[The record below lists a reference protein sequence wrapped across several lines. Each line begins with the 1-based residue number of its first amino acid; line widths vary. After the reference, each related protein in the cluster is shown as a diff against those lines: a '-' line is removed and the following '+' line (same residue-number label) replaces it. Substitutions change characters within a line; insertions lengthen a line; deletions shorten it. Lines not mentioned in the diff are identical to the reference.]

1 MPVYMC
7 RWETGEVSFVSA
19 RSKRDACLLLDE
31 FAAVEPEDLHEAENF
46 MLGFALSDDG
56 GVVLSDLGE
65 ATRELFEEK
74 IYPVLYQA
82 KQKAERGVEEPVKNG
97 GPGIRAAVEKE
108 RTRLQGRMRQ
118 RVPKARPLVPSRMS
132 SGCLRRWPSG
142 TSRSREA
149 SKTSASSNEV
159 SIPSPTRPSTDV
171 P

>member
-7 RWETGEVSFVSA
+7 RWENGEVSFVSA

-31 FAAVEPEDLHEAENF
+31 FAAVEPEDLHEVENF

-97 GPGIRAAVEKE
+97 GPEIRAAVEKE
-108 RTRLQGRMRQ
+108 RTRLQGKMRQ
-118 RVPKARPLVPSRMS
+118 RRAKSPAARSLQDELGMS
-132 SGCLRRWPSG
+132 AAVAERHEQIARGKQDKRKLQ
-142 TSRSREA
+142 
-149 SKTSASSNEV
+149 
-159 SIPSPTRPSTDV
+159 
-171 P
+171 

>member
-1 MPVYMC
+1 VERALKYPQPAATACYTAHISGERSFFLGEAGRAGVYVPM
-7 RWETGEVSFVSA
+7 GERRSIVST

-31 FAAVEPEDLHEAENF
+31 FAAVEPEDLHEVENF

-97 GPGIRAAVEKE
+97 GPEIRAAVEKE
-108 RTRLQGRMRQ
+108 RTRLQGKMR
-118 RVPKARPLVPSRMS
+118 RAFPP
-132 SGCLRRWPSG
+132 G
-142 TSRSREA
+142 
-149 SKTSASSNEV
+149 
-159 SIPSPTRPSTDV
+159 
-171 P
+171 